1 MLREFITHEWFTILC
16 IASIFFITVAKYSFS
31 LRFNDFLLV
40 LGNSK
45 YLKIYSREQKFID
58 TFDGLLFVNLVI
70 GLSIFIHIAYSNIVA
85 PLTFDIFTFLK
96 LLFAVSV
103 VLLIKILIERLIS
116 SLFEIDKIIDSYLF
130 QKTTFKNFS
139 GLILLFANLLLL
151 FSIDDVSDIA
161 IYTVIALVFLINIIG
176 FITSFKNHQKLIFS
190 NFFYFLL
197 YLCALEIGPYVILYK
212 VIKEY
217 NG

>member
-1 MLREFITHEWFTILC
+1 MLREFITHEWFTIFC
-16 IASIFFITVAKYSFS
+16 IASIFFITIAKYSFG
-31 LRFNDFLLV
+31 LRFNDFLMV

-58 TFDGLLFVNLVI
+58 TFDGLLFINLVI
-70 GLSIFIHIAYSNIVA
+70 GLSMFTHIAYSNLIS
-85 PLTFDIFTFLK
+85 PLVFDILTFLK
-96 LLFAVSV
+96 LLFAVSAI
-103 VLLIKILIERLIS
+103 LLIKVLIERLIS
-116 SLFEIDKIIDSYLF
+116 SLFEIDKVIDSYLF
-130 QKTTFKNFS
+130 QKTAFKNFS
-139 GLILLFANLLLL
+139 GLILLLANLFLL
-151 FSIDDVSDIA
+151 FSINPSIIA
-161 IYTVIALVFLINIIG
+161 IYIIIAIIILINVIG

-217 NG
+217 TV